1 MANKKITV
9 DVDAQA
15 AIKAINDLE
24 RETAELTIKKAALL
38 KIQTKLEVSKKTETS
53 DYKNTVKMLDE
64 TKKALKTTTS
74 AYNEQVKEIDIA
86 QLSYNQLNKLL
97 PKLRAQFY
105 SINKS
110 QDPELWGSYS
120 SKLLAAEKQLKVVGG
135 RMELVKEKMT
145 WKESAMSGIK
155 NIVPG
160 LGVAELASKAASKAM
175 EFIAGAWDRAKS
187 IQSEAA
193 KASRVFGSELG
204 YVEMQAEKV
213 ASRAGLTNKEFVA
226 MAANTADLLVPM
238 GFTRKASAD
247 MAVDMQKLTGAL
259 VEWSNGKFTAEDV
272 SMRLTKAIMG
282 ETEGLKEL
290 GIGIRKD
297 SEEYKT

>member
-1 MANKKITV
+1 
-9 DVDAQA
+9 
-15 AIKAINDLE
+15 
-24 RETAELTIKKAALL
+24 
-38 KIQTKLEVSKKTETS
+38 
-53 DYKNTVKMLDE
+53 
-64 TKKALKTTTS
+64 
-74 AYNEQVKEIDIA
+74 
-86 QLSYNQLNKLL
+86 
-97 PKLRAQFY
+97 
-105 SINKS
+105 
-110 QDPELWGSYS
+110 
-120 SKLLAAEKQLKVVGG
+120 
-135 RMELVKEKMT
+135 
-145 WKESAMSGIK
+145 
-155 NIVPG
+155 
-160 LGVAELASKAASKAM
+160 
-175 EFIAGAWDRAKS
+175 
-187 IQSEAA
+187 
-193 KASRVFGSELG
+193 FGSELG

-297 SEEYKT
+297 SEEYKTLVKEKEKGEGVTKAQAEALATLELVMAKSIDAHTEYAEGGSALMRMGKDLSLMWRSLTESVATYIATSKEDRMFEQGRKLGALNSEMKTHEEKIDSLLPRYDELATKSNLSAEEHEELNSVVAKIIEIVPEAQNAWDADGKAIGINTDIVRSNIAVRKSLILYQNKTLVKEMSSDLKT